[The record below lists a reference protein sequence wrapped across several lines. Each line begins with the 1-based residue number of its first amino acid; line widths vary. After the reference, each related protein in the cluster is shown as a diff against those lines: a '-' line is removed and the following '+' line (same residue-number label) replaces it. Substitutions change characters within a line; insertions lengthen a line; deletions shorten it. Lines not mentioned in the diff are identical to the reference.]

1 MTDKIQFHS
10 DSLRDLKQYWNALH
24 QELNRQWEQKKE
36 IDSNITQMLQG
47 KTKDEYMILSQKV
60 DKSYVK
66 LLESFMKMTNRMEK
80 ANYASK
86 KLDETM

>member
-10 DSLRDLKQYWNALH
+10 DSLRDLKQYWNTMH
-24 QELNRQWEQKKE
+24 QELNRQWKQKKE

-47 KTKDEYMILSQKV
+47 KTKDEYMLLSQKV

-66 LLESFMKMTNRMEK
+66 LLESFMEIMNRMEK